1 MNLNI
6 LQLTDFHIFDDRQK
20 KFFGIPTYETLKDVL
35 DKVKKL
41 NIKFDHLIITG
52 DLTSDE
58 TIESYENVKEIIKKK
73 FLSCKIIP
81 GNHDDRN
88 LIRKVFPE
96 CVENSTGPINF
107 SILTN
112 SWQLIGIDTHVTGE
126 LYGIV
131 TTQTIEW
138 LKNLLEQNKSKPT
151 IIFQHHPPIPV
162 QTKWVDMLGLKNSSG
177 YIELLKNNPQ
187 IHIVSCGHVHQEF
200 SGKLEN
206 ISILTSPSTG
216 LQFKKSTDMLECD
229 PLPPGFRTFCLN
241 DNDWNSQ
248 VIRLDKLKFHPS
260 DN

>member
-1 MNLNI
+1 MKI
-6 LQLTDFHIFDDRQK
+6 LAFTDIHSN
-20 KFFGIPTYETLKDVL
+20 
-35 DKVKKL
+35 KKL
-41 NIKFDHLIITG
+41 
-52 DLTSDE
+52 
-58 TIESYENVKEIIKKK
+58 IEGIIKKSK
-73 FLSCKIIP
+73 SKKPQLLICCGDITLFGSNLEKILSKLNKIKIPLLIIP
-81 GNHDDRN
+81 GNHDDRD

-107 SILTN
+107 SMSTN
-112 SWQLIGIDTHVTGE
+112 SWQLIGIDTHVPGE
-126 LYGIV
+126 LFGIV
-131 TTQTIEW
+131 TTQTIKW

-162 QTKWVDMLGLKNSSG
+162 QTKWVDMLGLKNSSD
-177 YIELLKNNPQ
+177 YVELLKNNPQ

-206 ISILTSPSTG
+206 ISVFTSPSTG
-216 LQFKKSTDMLECD
+216 LQFKKYTDMLECD

-248 VIRLDKLKFHPS
+248 VIRLDNLKFNPS